1 MIDRRMPGR
10 RLGPEAGV
18 QRRARTL
25 DYFDLMPLLLLMRL
39 VGVRWRLAG
48 AIRIYVLRRLGRQ
61 RLRRGLD
68 VVLLLRH
75 SILRWRRRG
84 VIQHRTRRHA
94 VVERRMR
101 RSRLRRR
108 RGVVGRMRG
117 I

>member
-18 QRRARTL
+18 QRRARTP

-48 AIRIYVLRRLGRQ
+48 AIRIYVLR
-61 RLRRGLD
+61 LRRRLD

-84 VIQHRTRRHA
+84 VIQHRMRRHA

-101 RSRLRRR
+101 RLRLRRH
-108 RGVVGRMRG
+108 RGV
-117 I
+117 